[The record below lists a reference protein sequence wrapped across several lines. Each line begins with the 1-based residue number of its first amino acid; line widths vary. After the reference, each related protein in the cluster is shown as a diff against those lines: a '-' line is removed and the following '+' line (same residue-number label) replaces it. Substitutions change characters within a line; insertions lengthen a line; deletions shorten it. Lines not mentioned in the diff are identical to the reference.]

1 MTTSGKIP
9 KVSVIVPVFNH
20 ERYVVP
26 AVRSILDQSFGD
38 FEVIAIDDG
47 SQDRSGELI
56 KAIDDARLTYMYHQ
70 NQGASRTLNRGIE
83 MSRGEYVS
91 ILNSDDLYHSERLQA
106 CLDVLEGDHSIQAV
120 FTYLDLVD
128 EEGRLISATRGPEE
142 YWKDLPPDISFSGED
157 NRVLDLLAGNFLLT
171 TSNLFCRREVFE
183 TVGYFSHLRYAHDYD
198 FFLRLCSRLKVHL
211 IEKPLVNYRI
221 HSLNTVKENEATVC
235 FEVGL
240 VIANFFLHT
249 DLRTVLPHESAR
261 ADMTHSLMVKLFN
274 SVNTRHTERLVMTLL
289 LWGINFPE
297 QRDDLLASL
306 AEDRGNPF
314 RQLAVGHVEEQFE
327 AWRHAQEGWDRW
339 DETNKKLI
347 SKEEEL
353 HQAWQT
359 WDETQKRLINMEKL
373 AQEGWSKLDE
383 ANKKLISRE
392 EDLRRTEEDLRR
404 MEDTLRA
411 VLGSISFRLGRALT
425 SPARRL
431 RDFVNSLLKT

>member
-1 MTTSGKIP
+1 MITSGRIP
-9 KVSVIVPVFNH
+9 KVSVVVPVFNH

-56 KAIDDARLTYMYHQ
+56 KTIDDDRLTYTYQQ

-91 ILNSDDLYHSERLQA
+91 ILNSDDLYHCERLQA
-106 CLDVLEGDHSIQAV
+106 CLDVLESDRSIQAV
-120 FTYLDLVD
+120 FTNLDLVD
-128 EEGRLISATRGPEE
+128 EEGKLMSTTRGPEE
-142 YWKDLPPDISFSGED
+142 YWKGLPADTSFSRED

-198 FFLRLCSRLKVHL
+198 FFLRLCSRHKVHL

-240 VIANFFLHT
+240 VIANFLLHT
-249 DLRTVLPHESAR
+249 DLRPVLPHESIR
-261 ADMTHSLMVKLFN
+261 GEMTHSLMVKLFN
-274 SVNTRHTERLVMTLL
+274 SVNTRHTDRLVMTLL
-289 LWGINFPE
+289 LWGMNFPDH
-297 QRDDLLASL
+297 RDDLIPSL
-306 AEDRGNPF
+306 AEDCGNPF
-314 RQLAVGHVEEQFE
+314 RQLAIGHVEKQFE
-327 AWRHAQEGWDRW
+327 ASKHAQEGWDRW

-359 WDETQKRLINMEKL
+359 WDETQKRLIDMEKL
-373 AQEGWSKLDE
+373 AQEGWSRLDE

-392 EDLRRTEEDLRR
+392 EELQRVENSLK
-404 MEDTLRA
+404 A
-411 VLGSISFRLGRALT
+411 VLDSVSFRLGRVLT
-425 SPARRL
+425 WPARSL
-431 RDFVNSLLKT
+431 RDVANSLLKP